1 MTSKYWL
8 SSTDNAVMH
17 SPLTVSIQRERKRV
31 SAAKR
36 PTGVLGDDFTSPLA
50 SDTMKVFP
58 SMHATV
64 PAMSL
69 IGHVPLSGSLR

>member
-1 MTSKYWL
+1 
-8 SSTDNAVMH
+8 MH
-17 SPLTVSIQRERKRV
+17 SPLTKSIQRDRKRV
-31 SAAKR
+31 SAANN
-36 PTGVLGDDFTSPLA
+36 PTGVAGDDSTSPLE

-69 IGHVPLSGSLR
+69 IGHLPLSRSSR

>member
-8 SSTDNAVMH
+8 SSTDSAVMH
-17 SPLTVSIQRERKRV
+17 SPSTVSLQRDRKRV

-36 PTGVLGDDFTSPLA
+36 PTGVLGDDSTSPLA

-58 SMHATV
+58 SMHAVV
-64 PAMSL
+64 PTMSL
-69 IGHVPLSGSLR
+69 IDHAPLSGSLR